1 MVNNITPSI
10 LSETPGIICL
20 EDDFALAD
28 NLSKVPYI
36 NGAFQS
42 EMLILFICQKGNMQ
56 LTISD
61 ENKQMSAGDAFL
73 CKPRQPI
80 LQVLSSSDCQVWV
93 LFYSPHIVDFI
104 LPARHNLSKVL
115 EGEFHPLIHFTENE
129 ADENIFVLLNMLRQ
143 RGSDPNLTFRS
154 KTIYHLFST
163 LLFEVL
169 NQCCKPLRLQEDKT
183 NNNDQ
188 TSRADSIFKEF
199 LKYLNEDGG
208 CHRTVAFYADRLY
221 ISPKHLS
228 KVIKEKSGNRTL
240 DVINKHAMQQIKLD
254 IKLTDTPIQQ
264 IAIKYNFSNFS
275 FFCQYVKQHLGMT
288 PQEYRGK

>member
-1 MVNNITPSI
+1 MVNEITPSI
-10 LSETPGIICL
+10 LSSTPGIISL

-28 NLSKVPYI
+28 SLSKVPYI

-42 EMLILFICQKGNMQ
+42 EMLILFICIKGNMQ

-61 ENKQMSAGDAFL
+61 ENKQMTAGDAFL
-73 CKPRQPI
+73 CKPHQPV
-80 LQVLSSSDCQVWV
+80 LQVLSSSDCQAWV

-115 EGEFHPLIHFTENE
+115 EGEFHPLIHFAENE

-143 RGSDPNLTFRS
+143 RGNNPDLTFRS
-154 KTIYHLFST
+154 NTIYHLFST

-169 NQCCKPLRLQEDKT
+169 NQCCKPLRLQEDTT

-288 PQEYRGK
+288 PQEYREK

>member
-42 EMLILFICQKGNMQ
+42 EMLIMFICKKGNMQ

-143 RGSDPNLTFRS
+143 RGSDLNLTFRS
-154 KTIYHLFST
+154 NTIYHLFST

-169 NQCCKPLRLQEDKT
+169 NQCCKPLRLQEDTT

-208 CHRTVAFYADRLY
+208 CHRTVAFYADHLY

-228 KVIKEKSGNRTL
+228 KVIKEKSGNRAL

-288 PQEYRGK
+288 PQEYREK